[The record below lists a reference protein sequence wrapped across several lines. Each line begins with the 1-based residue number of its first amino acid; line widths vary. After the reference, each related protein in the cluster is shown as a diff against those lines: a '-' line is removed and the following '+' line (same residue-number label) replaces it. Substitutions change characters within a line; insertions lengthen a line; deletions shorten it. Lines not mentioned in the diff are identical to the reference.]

1 MSIEVQYFPSEKK
14 VEDNKQQVFEF
25 WDEASCGEELY
36 LTSTQKSGYE
46 DQAKSRY
53 KLEPYILE
61 FAKFEQSKGKR
72 VLEIGVGLGADHQQ
86 FAESGAI
93 LTGIDLTK
101 RAIENTRNRLE
112 HFKLQSSLSVGD
124 AENLSFSDETFDM
137 VYSWGVLH
145 HSPNTPRAISEV
157 LRVLKSGGTAKIMI
171 YSKWSMV
178 GIMLWIR
185 YALLKL
191 RPWMTITEIYSR
203 YLESPGTK
211 AYTITEAQILMKSF
225 TDRKIWTVLTHGDL
239 LDSLAGQLHTGPL
252 LNLARRI
259 WPRWIIRTFFPT
271 SGLFMLIEARK
282 PL

>member
-1 MSIEVQYFPSEKK
+1 MKDS
-14 VEDNKQQVFEF
+14 KQQVFDF
-25 WDEASCGEELY
+25 WNAASCGEDLY
-36 LTSTQKSGYE
+36 LTSTKKSGYQ

-53 KLEPYILE
+53 ELEPYILD

-72 VLEIGVGLGADHQQ
+72 VLEIGVGLGADHQK
-86 FAESGAI
+86 FAEAGAI
-93 LTGIDLTK
+93 LTGIDLTQ
-101 RAIENTRNRLE
+101 RAIEHTKNRFDT
-112 HFKLQSSLSVGD
+112 FKLQSTLMNCD
-124 AENLSFSDETFDM
+124 AENLSFADETFDI

-145 HSPNTPRAISEV
+145 HSPNTPRAIGEV
-157 LRVLKSGGTAKIMI
+157 LRVLKPGGTARIMI
-171 YSKWSMV
+171 YSKWSLV

-185 YALLKL
+185 YALMKL

-211 AYTITEAQILMKSF
+211 AYTIAEAQILMKSF

-239 LDSLAGQLHTGPL
+239 LDSAAGQRHAGSL

>member
-1 MSIEVQYFPSEKK
+1 MKDS
-14 VEDNKQQVFEF
+14 KQQVFDF
-25 WDEASCGEELY
+25 WNAASCGEDLY
-36 LTSTQKSGYE
+36 LTSTKKSGYQ

-53 KLEPYILE
+53 ELEPYILD

-86 FAESGAI
+86 FAEAGAI
-93 LTGIDLTK
+93 LTGIDLTQ
-101 RAIENTRNRLE
+101 RAIEHTKNRFDT
-112 HFKLQSSLSVGD
+112 FKLQSTLMNCD
-124 AENLSFSDETFDM
+124 AENLSFSDETFDI

-145 HSPNTPRAISEV
+145 HSPNTPRAIGEV
-157 LRVLKSGGTAKIMI
+157 LRVLKPGGTARIMI

-185 YALLKL
+185 YALMKM

-211 AYTITEAQILMKSF
+211 AYTIAEAQILMKSF

-239 LDSLAGQLHTGPL
+239 LDSAVGQRHVGPL

-259 WPRWIIRTFFPT
+259 WPRWIIRTFLPT